1 MKGFKFYKQIQSVD
15 GHWAGEYGGPMF
27 LLPGLVISNY
37 ISGVKLAEEQR
48 VEIIRY
54 LFNRAHVDDGGW
66 GMCAFS
72 FLLTVLTFS

>member
-1 MKGFKFYKQIQSVD
+1 
-15 GHWAGEYGGPMF
+15 MF

-54 LFNRAHVDDGGW
+54 LFNRAHEVDGGW
-66 GMCAFS
+66 GM
-72 FLLTVLTFS
+72 